1 MGGAGTADAFEGH
14 DIISVESKGRA
25 SFRNADCQSPSGHSE
40 SLPAKFEHFRHE
52 RQVIH
57 RSRCVQCLKDF
68 VRGLHF
74 YEIAMA
80 KSRGL
85 LTHVNPENLSL
96 TGVEK
101 VDGS

>member
-1 MGGAGTADAFEGH
+1 
-14 DIISVESKGRA
+14 
-25 SFRNADCQSPSGHSE
+25 
-40 SLPAKFEHFRHE
+40 
-52 RQVIH
+52 
-57 RSRCVQCLKDF
+57 

-96 TGVEK
+96 TGVET